1 MTSQNNNVVDLI
13 IEPHDPLVFRD
24 GRSFSP
30 TSGNR
35 MTVKKWVPSSTL
47 AGALRTH
54 AGKANG
60 GFNAVDVTKIKQISI
75 TAPLPYCNETLFY
88 PAPADV
94 VWQAFGDNMKD
105 EKTKTDQSDTQ
116 ENQNACNGYKYFP
129 ILPHSIDGNAAC
141 DLPDGLIPA
150 MICHNNGDD
159 FKPSKNAPA
168 WWSKNAICKWLDD
181 QKNFFDEIK
190 PDTDFMRPLQLEDRV
205 HVKISPQSGTAE
217 ESMLFTTSGA
227 CFTNNGMSVK
237 IAVQCKTVDD
247 AFLSSFTGKSGY
259 LPLGGERRLAHWQH
273 TDKLNGMYK
282 CPEDLIKALD
292 NVKAGDLVRMYLVT
306 PAYFEGGW
314 RPGWIDDKL
323 VGSPPASNGRITLE
337 LVSVACG
344 RCEYA
349 SGWSY
354 ESDSFGPKAS
364 RRLVPAGSV
373 YFFRLKE
380 GDPEVLKDLWMKPIS
395 DDEGPCRD
403 GLGTALWG
411 RCDMSKINDAEAN

>member
-13 IEPHDPLVFRD
+13 IEPHAPLVFRD

-47 AGALRTH
+47 AGALRTLV
-54 AGKANG
+54 GKANG
-60 GFNAVDVTKIKQISI
+60 GFDDKNIEKLKKIEI
-75 TAPLPYCNETLFY
+75 TAPLPYCNDTLFY
-88 PAPADV
+88 PTPADI
-94 VWQAFGDNMKD
+94 VWQTFED
-105 EKTKTDQSDTQ
+105 SSHIS
-116 ENQNACNGYKYFP
+116 FP
-129 ILPHSIDGNAAC
+129 ILPECIDKNEGCN
-141 DLPDGLIPA
+141 LPLGLIPA
-150 MICHNNGDD
+150 MICNNSDD
-159 FKPSKNAPA
+159 FKPSKNVPA
-168 WWSKNAICKWLDD
+168 WWSKNAICKWLAD
-181 QKNFFDEIK
+181 QKDFFDEIE
-190 PDTDFMRPLQLEDRV
+190 PDTDFMKPLQLEDRV

-273 TDKLNGMYK
+273 TDKLNDMYK

-354 ESDSFGPKAS
+354 ESYSFGPKAS

-395 DDEGPCRD
+395 DDEGSCRD